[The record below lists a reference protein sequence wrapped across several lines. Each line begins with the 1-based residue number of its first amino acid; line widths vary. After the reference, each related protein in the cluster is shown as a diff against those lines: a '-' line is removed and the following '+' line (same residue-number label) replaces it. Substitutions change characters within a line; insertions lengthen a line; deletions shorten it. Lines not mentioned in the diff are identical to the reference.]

1 MRAIPVLL
9 FLLIHVPPILLYK
22 SLPDRPSKFNR
33 KIITINL
40 SHLFYLRILYQCKDN
55 WRISLWATY
64 QQQADAALVAATAH
78 GSSFSFFSS
87 AAVEMTTAAE
97 TVSSVEMMAADL
109 VVETALASSSFY
121 FFFAAAVETAT
132 AIQDAVAA
140 ANSTFQHAGDLKV
153 PCFFCR
159 KKHIIPAY
167 AYVFYVMSLPPFCQP
182 S

>member
-1 MRAIPVLL
+1 MI
-9 FLLIHVPPILLYK
+9 K
-22 SLPDRPSKFNR
+22 SLPDRRFKFNR

-64 QQQADAALVAATAH
+64 QQQADVALAAEAAAH

-109 VVETALASSSFY
+109 VVETALASSSSY

-140 ANSTFQHAGDLKV
+140 ANSTFRHTGDLMV
-153 PCFFCR
+153 PCFFVR

-167 AYVFYVMSLPPFCQP
+167 AYVFYVMSLPLVSPP
-182 S
+182 A